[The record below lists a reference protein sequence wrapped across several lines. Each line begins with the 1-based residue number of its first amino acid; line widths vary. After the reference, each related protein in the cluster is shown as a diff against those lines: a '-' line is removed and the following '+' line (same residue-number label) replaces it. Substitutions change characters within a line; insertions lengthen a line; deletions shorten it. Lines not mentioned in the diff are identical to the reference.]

1 MKVID
6 TDEPMGFADMLV
18 TRWFVLRRGDVLAI
32 LVSAAILVIV
42 AIALA
47 KAPPYF
53 GRTGNF
59 GFGPDWGCSYPGDG
73 EPVCVKKPAPS
84 VPTKPSGARG
94 GG

>member
-1 MKVID
+1 MKVIY
-6 TDEPMGFADMLV
+6 TDEPTDFTGMFV
-18 TRWFVLRRGDVLAI
+18 TRWFVLRRGDVLVI

-42 AIALA
+42 AIALG

-73 EPVCVKKPAPS
+73 EPICVKKPAPS
-84 VPTKPSGARG
+84 APTQPSRARG